1 MIFDIVLGF
10 CEYKGKKYYKGDI
23 WDDVCSYKCECI
35 DEVLGVYI
43 CIERLVCVFL
53 CIVEFFNVRV
63 MKVVCNKKFF
73 VMII

>member
-43 CIERLVCVFL
+43 CIERLVVFFY
-53 CIVEFFNVRV
+53 V
-63 MKVVCNKKFF
+63 
-73 VMII
+73 